1 MKRSTGFLRNGLA
14 AILLLPV
21 WVGAAPVVVLTAS
34 GPITPASVDFI
45 ERGMQHGA
53 VEGTPLVV
61 LQLDTPGGLDT
72 SMRQIIRAILA
83 SPVPVAVFVAPSGAR
98 AASAGTYILYASHI
112 AAMAP
117 GTNLGAAHRSRS
129 DVRRN
134 SSLNL
139 KPSQNLHLDQLKR
152 HRTRAAKNYRK
163 TRRDPQKV
171 QAPAK
176 QYMMPQRIFAHL
188 HRCATATQSGRN
200 WL

>member
-1 MKRSTGFLRNGLA
+1 
-14 AILLLPV
+14 
-21 WVGAAPVVVLTAS
+21 
-34 GPITPASVDFI
+34 
-45 ERGMQHGA
+45 MQHGA
-53 VEGTPLVV
+53 AEGTRLVV

-83 SPVPVAVFVAPSGAR
+83 SPVPVAVFVAPTGAR
-98 AASAGTYILYASHI
+98 GASSGTYILYANHI

-139 KPSQNLHLDQLKR
+139 KPSQNLHLDPLKR
-152 HRTRAAKNYRK
+152 HRTRAEKIIERREGIRK
-163 TRRDPQKV
+163 RW
-171 QAPAK
+171 QAPAT
-176 QYMMPQRIFAHL
+176 QYMMPQRIFAPL
-188 HRCATATQSGRN
+188 HRCAITTQSGRN